1 MRDRT
6 LWTWH
11 IGAGVVILVL
21 LGLHMAIMH
30 LDATLGIFS
39 AAGGEPV
46 EWESV
51 AARAPSVFFTVTYV
65 LLLGAALYH
74 GLYGLRN
81 ILLELNPGAGLRRTI
96 NVGLLLVGVGAV
108 RLRDLG
114 GPRRARRGDDG
125 GRLTW
130 PTRAPSPGRSPST
143 SAATSPAWTASRAG
157 RITGSRRRP
166 A

>member
-11 IGAGVVILVL
+11 VGAGLVILVL

-30 LDATLGIFS
+30 LDATLGIFGTEG
-39 AAGGEPV
+39 AEPV

-51 AARAPSVFFTVTYV
+51 AARAGSLFFTVTYV

-96 NVGLLLVGVGAV
+96 NVGLSAVGLALFAFG
-108 RLRDLG
+108 
-114 GPRRARRGDDG
+114 
-125 GRLTW
+125 TW
-130 PTRAPSPGRSPST
+130 AALAAPG
-143 SAATSPAWTASRAG
+143 AATMG
-157 RITGSRRRP
+157 GG
-166 A
+166 

>member
-30 LDATLGIFS
+30 LDQTLGIFGTPG
-39 AAGGEPV
+39 AEPV

-51 AARAPSVFFTVTYV
+51 AARAKSVFFTVTYI

-74 GLYGLRN
+74 GFYGLRN
-81 ILLELNPGAGLRRTI
+81 ILLELNPGAGLRKTI
-96 NVGLLLVGVGAV
+96 NVGLSV
-108 RLRDLG
+108 LG
-114 GPRRARRGDDG
+114 LALFAFG
-125 GRLTW
+125 TW
-130 PTRAPSPGRSPST
+130 AALAAPG
-143 SAATSPAWTASRAG
+143 AATTVG
-157 RITGSRRRP
+157 G
-166 A
+166 

>member
-30 LDATLGIFS
+30 LNQTLGIS
-39 AAGGEPV
+39 GAEPV
-46 EWESV
+46 EWASV
-51 AARAPSVFFTVTYV
+51 AERATSAFFTVTYI

-81 ILLELNPGAGLRRTI
+81 ILLELNPGAGLRTAV
-96 NVGLLLVGVGAV
+96 NYSLVLVGLALFA
-108 RLRDLG
+108 LG
-114 GPRRARRGDDG
+114 
-125 GRLTW
+125 TW
-130 PTRAPSPGRSPST
+130 AALAAPG
-143 SAATSPAWTASRAG
+143 AATMAG
-157 RITGSRRRP
+157 G
-166 A
+166 

>member
-30 LDATLGIFS
+30 LDQTLGIFGTPG
-39 AAGGEPV
+39 AAPV

-51 AARAPSVFFTVTYV
+51 AARAGSAFFTVTYV

-81 ILLELNPGAGLRRTI
+81 ILLELNPGAGLRRTV
-96 NVGLLLVGVGAV
+96 NVGLSVFGLALFAFGTWAALAAPGA
-108 RLRDLG
+108 
-114 GPRRARRGDDG
+114 AM
-125 GRLTW
+125 TM
-130 PTRAPSPGRSPST
+130 
-143 SAATSPAWTASRAG
+143 
-157 RITGSRRRP
+157 GS
-166 A
+166 

>member
-30 LDATLGIFS
+30 LNQTLGIS
-39 AAGGEPV
+39 GAEPV
-46 EWESV
+46 EWASV
-51 AARAPSVFFTVTYV
+51 AERATSAFFTVTYI

-81 ILLELNPGAGLRRTI
+81 ILLELNPGPGLRTAI
-96 NVGLLLVGVGAV
+96 SYSLALVGLGLFA
-108 RLRDLG
+108 LG
-114 GPRRARRGDDG
+114 
-125 GRLTW
+125 TW
-130 PTRAPSPGRSPST
+130 AALAAPG
-143 SAATSPAWTASRAG
+143 AATMAG
-157 RITGSRRRP
+157 G
-166 A
+166 

>member
-30 LDATLGIFS
+30 LDATLGIFG
-39 AAGGEPV
+39 APGAEPV

-51 AARAPSVFFTVTYV
+51 VLRARSLFFTVTYV

-81 ILLELNPGAGLRRTI
+81 ILLELNPGAALRRTI
-96 NVGLLLVGVGAV
+96 NVGLSVFGLALFVFG
-108 RLRDLG
+108 
-114 GPRRARRGDDG
+114 
-125 GRLTW
+125 TW
-130 PTRAPSPGRSPST
+130 AALAAPG
-143 SAATSPAWTASRAG
+143 AATMVG
-157 RITGSRRRP
+157 G
-166 A
+166 